1 MSANFSQ
8 NMHSATGNKNIKFDI
23 DFKIQS
29 KRVEIVLICCLCWP
43 FFVRTKRENEDHID
57 QIKGTMILQ
66 RTDWNA
72 YFCDASFKK
81 SSSTFRNVS
90 RIWRFSSLSKF
101 VTSPKNATW
110 LRHIY
115 YQFKLLRLIKHN
127 LEKWS
132 NRIIKIGSKSK
143 K

>member
-29 KRVEIVLICCLCWP
+29 KRVEIVLICCLYWP

-66 RTDWNA
+66 RID
-72 YFCDASFKK
+72 
-81 SSSTFRNVS
+81 
-90 RIWRFSSLSKF
+90 
-101 VTSPKNATW
+101 
-110 LRHIY
+110 
-115 YQFKLLRLIKHN
+115 
-127 LEKWS
+127 
-132 NRIIKIGSKSK
+132 
-143 K
+143 